1 MALSGWHF
9 RWKKRRPKTKYKLY
23 RAQYEMQF
31 DENGEPLEWE
41 DAFELV
47 GVEYA
52 QDVDRA
58 TPLLIKAITDE
69 LGTTPQYANCEVAA
83 YAPDLYRQEL
93 SEDYDYEMM
102 GIVYPPNA
110 NHNILIPFL
119 VKEETATPD

>member
-1 MALSGWHF
+1 M
-9 RWKKRRPKTKYKLY
+9 KYKLY

-83 YAPDLYRQEL
+83 YAPALYRQEL

-110 NHNILIPFL
+110 DHNILIPFL
-119 VKEETATPD
+119 VKEETETPD

>member
-1 MALSGWHF
+1 M
-9 RWKKRRPKTKYKLY
+9 KYKLY

-52 QDVDRA
+52 QDVDR
-58 TPLLIKAITDE
+58 
-69 LGTTPQYANCEVAA
+69 TTPKYANCEVAA
-83 YAPDLYRQEL
+83 FAPDLYTQEL
-93 SEDYDYEMM
+93 SDEYDYEMM

-110 NHNILIPFL
+110 DHNILIPFL
-119 VKEETATPD
+119 IKEEDESQE

>member
-1 MALSGWHF
+1 M
-9 RWKKRRPKTKYKLY
+9 KYKLY

-58 TPLLIKAITDE
+58 TPLLIKAIIHHCFGDE
-69 LGTTPQYANCEVAA
+69 SILVAQR
-83 YAPDLYRQEL
+83 L
-93 SEDYDYEMM
+93 
-102 GIVYPPNA
+102 
-110 NHNILIPFL
+110 
-119 VKEETATPD
+119 KESFFQTLFCSDAS

>member
-1 MALSGWHF
+1 M
-9 RWKKRRPKTKYKLY
+9 KYKLY

-119 VKEETATPD
+119 VKEETETSD

>member
-1 MALSGWHF
+1 M
-9 RWKKRRPKTKYKLY
+9 KYKLY

-69 LGTTPQYANCEVAA
+69 LGTTPQYAN
-83 YAPDLYRQEL
+83 
-93 SEDYDYEMM
+93 
-102 GIVYPPNA
+102 
-110 NHNILIPFL
+110 
-119 VKEETATPD
+119 VKSLLMHRICIDKS

>member
-1 MALSGWHF
+1 M
-9 RWKKRRPKTKYKLY
+9 KYKLY

-83 YAPDLYRQEL
+83 YAPALYRQEL
-93 SEDYDYEMM
+93 SEGLRLRDDGDCVSAKRESQYIDSFP
-102 GIVYPPNA
+102 G
-110 NHNILIPFL
+110 
-119 VKEETATPD
+119 

>member
-1 MALSGWHF
+1 M
-9 RWKKRRPKTKYKLY
+9 KYKLY

-83 YAPDLYRQEL
+83 YSLTTLLWIYHHCGNRRWCDRHRL
-93 SEDYDYEMM
+93 
-102 GIVYPPNA
+102 
-110 NHNILIPFL
+110 FL
-119 VKEETATPD
+119 